1 MQRALVLMA
10 PVLLLAACA
19 ALRPAVEQRVT
30 QGPTAQQFWT
40 LKMILQNGKEPSF
53 DERRHWD
60 DQMETKISQYLREHP
75 ETANSIETAAFRFY
89 RQASVGQSKEQVF
102 ILLGPPVGTT
112 TDAAEMEK
120 LARRYWPELKGNV
133 TEAWVYPLG
142 WNLYFAGQRLV
153 DITQYLKD

>member
-1 MQRALVLMA
+1 
-10 PVLLLAACA
+10 
-19 ALRPAVEQRVT
+19 
-30 QGPTAQQFWT
+30 
-40 LKMILQNGKEPSF
+40 
-53 DERRHWD
+53 
-60 DQMETKISQYLREHP
+60 MELKISQYLREHP
-75 ETANSIETAAFRFY
+75 DTANSIETAAFRFY